1 METIKNFLLAIWENE
16 SVQLILSSALKLLLA
31 AVLSGFIGFEREHS
45 HRPAGFRTHILVA
58 VGSTLVMMTSVFIF
72 QTYKGQTN
80 MDPARLGAQVISGI
94 GFLGAGTILREG
106 FSVKGLTTAASLWAV
121 SCIGLAVGIGFYE
134 GAVVATLVIYITLNV
149 LKKFIIKGT
158 TGKTLYIETED
169 ATKTS
174 SLVGAIVRK
183 NRGNLHS
190 MEILYSDDEGTKV
203 KKRETT
209 VLKALIFT
217 KTETAL
223 ETIVDEVRDL
233 DGVRDLYID

>member
-1 METIKNFLLAIWENE
+1 MEAIKSFLLTVWENE
-16 SVQLILSSALKLLLA
+16 SVQLILNSALKLLLA
-31 AVLSGFIGFEREHS
+31 SLLSGFIGFEREHS

-58 VGSTLVMMTSVFIF
+58 VGSALVMMTSVYIF
-72 QTYKGQTN
+72 DSYQGLSN

-134 GAVVATLVIYITLNV
+134 GAIVATFVIYITLNV
-149 LKKFIIKGT
+149 LKKFIIKGS
-158 TGKTLYIETED
+158 TGKTLYIEAED
-169 ATKTS
+169 ATKVS
-174 SLVGAIVRK
+174 SLVGAIVKK
-183 NRGNLHS
+183 NSGNLHS
-190 MEILYSDDEGTKV
+190 IEILYSDEGAKL
-203 KKRETT
+203 KRRETV

-217 KTETAL
+217 KTESAL

>member
-1 METIKNFLLAIWENE
+1 MEAIKSFLLTVWENE
-16 SVQLILSSALKLLLA
+16 SVQLILNSALKLLLA
-31 AVLSGFIGFEREHS
+31 SLLSGFIGFEREHS

-58 VGSTLVMMTSVFIF
+58 VGSALVMMTSVYIF
-72 QTYKGQTN
+72 DTYQGLTN

-134 GAVVATLVIYITLNV
+134 GAIVATFVIYITLNV
-149 LKKFIIKGT
+149 LKKFIIKGS
-158 TGKTLYIETED
+158 TGKTLYIEAED
-169 ATKTS
+169 ATKVS
-174 SLVGAIVRK
+174 SLVGAIVKK
-183 NRGNLHS
+183 NSGNLHS
-190 MEILYSDDEGTKV
+190 IEILYSDEGAKL
-203 KKRETT
+203 KRRETV

-217 KTETAL
+217 KTESAL

>member
-1 METIKNFLLAIWENE
+1 MEAIKSFFLTVWENE
-16 SVQLILSSALKLLLA
+16 SVQLILNSALKLLLA
-31 AVLSGFIGFEREHS
+31 SLLSGFIGFEREHS

-58 VGSTLVMMTSVFIF
+58 VGSALVMMTSVYIF
-72 QTYKGQTN
+72 DTYRGLTN

-134 GAVVATLVIYITLNV
+134 GAIVATFVIYITLNV
-149 LKKFIIKGT
+149 LKKFIIKGS

-174 SLVGAIVRK
+174 SLVGAIVKK
-183 NRGNLHS
+183 NSGNLHS
-190 MEILYSDDEGTKV
+190 IEILYSDEGAKI
-203 KKRETT
+203 KRRETV

-217 KTETAL
+217 RTESAL
-223 ETIVDEVRDL
+223 ETIVDEVRDI